1 MSYIDYDKLDAVDI
15 DAFRSASRIRIS
27 APSGFSRQEAFE
39 KLRISLPPIEAMQ
52 PFFGIERSHGQM
64 PHDRYVLEFEDHLEI
79 APAWR
84 EFIEELRGSRYKN
97 FLYKAFDTRFL
108 QLNFHWH
115 YTPNGCSVSPHCD
128 AKHKLGS
135 HIFYFNTEDD
145 WNASWGGETVV
156 LDDGGRFTRESAP
169 KFEDFDRILHAEAM
183 GNRSFL
189 FVRNGNSW
197 HGVQEIKCPEG
208 KYRKVFIVVVNDWKR
223 FLKRSIKARLT
234 GQKAS
239 TY

>member
-1 MSYIDYDKLDAVDI
+1 MTYIDYDKLDAIDI
-15 DAFRSASRIRIS
+15 EAFRATKPYPYLNPEGILTD
-27 APSGFSRQEAFE
+27 EAFE
-39 KLRISLPPIEAMQ
+39 KLRTNLPPLEAMQ
-52 PFFGIERSHGQM
+52 PFFGYQRSHGQQS
-64 PHDRYVLEFEDHLEI
+64 HDRYVLEYEDHLEI

-84 EFIEELRGSRYKN
+84 EFIEELRGPRYKS
-97 FLYKAFDTRFL
+97 FLYKAFDSRFL

-135 HIFYFNTEDD
+135 HIFYFSTPDD
-145 WNASWGGETVV
+145 WHPSWGGETVV
-156 LDDGGRFTRESAP
+156 LDDGGRFDRESAP
-169 KFEDFDRILHAEAM
+169 KFEDFDRVLPADAM

-189 FVRNGNSW
+189 FVRSGNSW

-208 KYRKVFIVVVNDWKR
+208 KYRRVFIVVVNDWKR
-223 FLKRSIKARLT
+223 FLKRSITARLK

>member
-1 MSYIDYDKLDAVDI
+1 MTYIDYAKLDAIDI
-15 DAFRSASRIRIS
+15 EAFRDTK
-27 APSGFSRQEAFE
+27 PYPYLNPVGLLTDEAFE
-39 KLRISLPPIEAMQ
+39 RLRTTLPPLEAMQ
-52 PFFGIERSHGQM
+52 PFFGYERSHGQQS
-64 PHDRYVLEFEDHLEI
+64 HDRYVLEYEDHLEI

-135 HIFYFNTEDD
+135 HIFYFNTPGD
-145 WNASWGGETVV
+145 WEPSWGGETIV
-156 LDDGGRFTRESAP
+156 LDDGGRFDRESAP
-169 KFEDFDRILHAEAM
+169 KFEEFDRAIHAEAM

-189 FVRNGNSW
+189 FARSGNSW

-208 KYRKVFIVVVNDWKR
+208 RYRKVFIVVVNDWKR
-223 FLKRSIKARLT
+223 FLKRSIKARLK